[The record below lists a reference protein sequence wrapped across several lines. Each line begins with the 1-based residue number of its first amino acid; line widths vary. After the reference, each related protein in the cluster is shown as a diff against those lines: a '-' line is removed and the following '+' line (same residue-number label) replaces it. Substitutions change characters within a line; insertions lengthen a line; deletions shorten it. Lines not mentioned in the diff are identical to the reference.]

1 MSEISRSGIS
11 RSEGTRGFD
20 SFPVKLGDLMRGERA
35 TMGKSLLDVQREL
48 RIKASYIS
56 AIENCDPTVFQT
68 QGFIAG
74 YVRSYARYL
83 GMDPEETFA
92 KFSVEAQFKGV
103 HPGVSHGIKP
113 AATAKPAL
121 EPVPIIRPARDPL
134 PGMRPV
140 FLPANDGLLSQ
151 ISASAL
157 GSILV
162 LAILILGIGYGAWAV
177 LQDIQRVEFAPVS
190 TAPEV
195 VADSP
200 LITEGNGAA
209 SERTTTMLDQI
220 YRSNELEVPVVTPRD
235 GPIAALN
242 PNDIGALVSDN
253 GNEQARNSASLVD
266 GTTVPIVTKPAA
278 PAVAVVAMRA
288 AWVRVSRADGTV
300 LFEKILDGG
309 ESFQLPPG
317 ASDTSLRAGNSGA
330 VYLSVD
336 NVPYGPLGGDT
347 SVAKNVTLSAEAIR
361 AAYQPVKDKG
371 ALKQLESPR
380 VITLNTSETGQ

>member
-1 MSEISRSGIS
+1 MRVMINGFGRIGRTVLRAWLRGGWPQIEI
-11 RSEGTRGFD
+11 
-20 SFPVKLGDLMRGERA
+20 V
-35 TMGKSLLDVQREL
+35 
-48 RIKASYIS
+48 
-56 AIENCDPTVFQT
+56 AI
-68 QGFIAG
+68 
-74 YVRSYARYL
+74 
-83 GMDPEETFA
+83 
-92 KFSVEAQFKGV
+92 
-103 HPGVSHGIKP
+103 
-113 AATAKPAL
+113 
-121 EPVPIIRPARDPL
+121 
-134 PGMRPV
+134 
-140 FLPANDGLLSQ
+140 
-151 ISASAL
+151 
-157 GSILV
+157 
-162 LAILILGIGYGAWAV
+162 
-177 LQDIQRVEFAPVS
+177 
-190 TAPEV
+190 
-195 VADSP
+195 
-200 LITEGNGAA
+200 
-209 SERTTTMLDQI
+209 
-220 YRSNELEVPVVTPRD
+220 
-235 GPIAALN
+235 
-242 PNDIGALVSDN
+242 NDIAPAETCAYLLEYDSVFGPLDGGVEIDGGALVAGGRRFPLTRRADLSALDLAGVDLVLECTGKADDRDTAERGLRAGARRVLISGPSEAADVTLVLGANETLLSPRHRLVSNASCTTNALAPLVRVLDEALGISD
-253 GNEQARNSASLVD
+253 GWMTTIHCYKGSQQTVDDPRSAEQARNSASLVD

>member
-134 PGMRPV
+134 PGM
-140 FLPANDGLLSQ
+140 PANDGLLSQ